1 MRDVYKEYKQGNISW
16 DKAFCIANNKASLCE
31 GDTEYWADQMDSLGC
46 EAAEQLMTML
56 GYTHGE
62 DGIYVKPGE
71 AKKKN

>member
-1 MRDVYKEYKQGNISW
+1 MRDVYKEYKQGKISW
-16 DKAFCIANNKASLCE
+16 DKAFCIANNKASLCNE
-31 GDTEYWADQMDSLGC
+31 NTEYWADQMDSLGC

-71 AKKKN
+71 AKKNN